1 MPVFM
6 ALFLFSRLYFIQGAL
21 CQQEW
26 RVPELLHRLLGVI
39 ESHLNHPYKNVRD
52 RLGRYVLRLF
62 ESPYRTSRPSYLFR
76 AAATLIVNCVD
87 QTRKHFF
94 FIFCSVLC
102 SALMYDLNLPN
113 CTQTQSPN
121 RKEFVSKVLP
131 QLTGLQELARE
142 KEIMGGMDVSTENEE
157 RLDKEEVKDGSRESD
172 ERKEAI
178 KRLKTS
184 KSKVNDNFVR
194 ASVVR

>member
-1 MPVFM
+1 MPMFM

-62 ESPYRTSRPSYLFR
+62 ESPHRTSRPSYLFR
-76 AAATLIVNCVD
+76 AAATLVVNCVD

-94 FIFCSVLC
+94 FS
-102 SALMYDLNLPN
+102 S
-113 CTQTQSPN
+113 
-121 RKEFVSKVLP
+121 FVAYFV
-131 QLTGLQELARE
+131 AR
-142 KEIMGGMDVSTENEE
+142 
-157 RLDKEEVKDGSRESD
+157 
-172 ERKEAI
+172 
-178 KRLKTS
+178 
-184 KSKVNDNFVR
+184 
-194 ASVVR
+194 

>member
-1 MPVFM
+1 M

-76 AAATLIVNCVD
+76 AVGTLIVYNLCGSD
-87 QTRKHFF
+87 TQAFF
-94 FIFCSVLC
+94 FSSFVAYFVARWCMTSTCRTAHRRDLQTGRSLSAKYFLSWQGCRNWHEKRRSWAEVTSVQK
-102 SALMYDLNLPN
+102 MRNVWIR
-113 CTQTQSPN
+113 
-121 RKEFVSKVLP
+121 RK
-131 QLTGLQELARE
+131 
-142 KEIMGGMDVSTENEE
+142 
-157 RLDKEEVKDGSRESD
+157 
-172 ERKEAI
+172 
-178 KRLKTS
+178 
-184 KSKVNDNFVR
+184 
-194 ASVVR
+194 